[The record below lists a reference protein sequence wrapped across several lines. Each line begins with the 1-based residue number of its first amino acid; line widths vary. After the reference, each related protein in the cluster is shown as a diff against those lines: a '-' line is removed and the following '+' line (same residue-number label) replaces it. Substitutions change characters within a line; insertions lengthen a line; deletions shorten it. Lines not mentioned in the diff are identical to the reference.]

1 MENLFLNLFEIFVF
15 FLLGY
20 FSVKFKLFPENY
32 SKAYTDFIINI
43 GFPGLVFYNI
53 YNLSFNFDVIF
64 IVFLGYVTI
73 FLSLLMSFFIGKAF
87 SFERKTLASFM
98 MLSSFGN
105 TGFLGYPFVVSIQ
118 GEEALK
124 YAVIFDQLAMFLPI
138 YILAPI
144 IVSYGLGETNFSI
157 DIKKILLFPPFIA
170 LIAAALAKSVSIP
183 HIFLDVSQ
191 ALGKTV
197 IPLIMFSVGMN
208 IKISSLWARF
218 RDIVAVLVIKN
229 LLIPILILLMLIVL
243 GYNLTLP
250 IKVAILQISMPPMV
264 LASIFIIN
272 AGLDKEL
279 AVLSVATGI
288 IFSFITVPF
297 IYYLVQFCAK
307 L

>member
-1 MENLFLNLFEIFVF
+1 
-15 FLLGY
+15 
-20 FSVKFKLFPENY
+20 
-32 SKAYTDFIINI
+32 
-43 GFPGLVFYNI
+43 
-53 YNLSFNFDVIF
+53 
-64 IVFLGYVTI
+64 
-73 FLSLLMSFFIGKAF
+73 
-87 SFERKTLASFM
+87 
-98 MLSSFGN
+98 
-105 TGFLGYPFVVSIQ
+105 
-118 GEEALK
+118 
-124 YAVIFDQLAMFLPI
+124 
-138 YILAPI
+138 
-144 IVSYGLGETNFSI
+144 
-157 DIKKILLFPPFIA
+157 
-170 LIAAALAKSVSIP
+170 
-183 HIFLDVSQ
+183 
-191 ALGKTV
+191 
-197 IPLIMFSVGMN
+197 MN

-229 LLIPILILLMLIVL
+229 LLIPILILLMLIAL